1 MLGAAEPRPG
11 VTREGRVIHVE
22 DQLTLTRHTT
32 ATSATRPPV
41 LLVPPLAALA
51 SAFDLPA
58 RAPPI
63 RRHTADGDTRRLISQ
78 IAQKEFRSYQVLV
91 AVPVRS
97 LRATAHEDSM
107 SILAK

>member
-1 MLGAAEPRPG
+1 
-11 VTREGRVIHVE
+11 VIHVE

-51 SAFDLPA
+51 SAFDLAA

-63 RRHTADGDTRRLISQ
+63 RRHTADGDTRRFRQGPALQ
-78 IAQKEFRSYQVLV
+78 IVNDNNSSRYNQ
-91 AVPVRS
+91 
-97 LRATAHEDSM
+97 
-107 SILAK
+107 